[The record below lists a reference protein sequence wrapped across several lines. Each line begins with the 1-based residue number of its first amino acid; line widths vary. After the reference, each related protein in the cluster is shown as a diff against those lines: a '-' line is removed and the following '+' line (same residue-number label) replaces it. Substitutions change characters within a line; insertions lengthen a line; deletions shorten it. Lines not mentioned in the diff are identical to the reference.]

1 MSPVSPGT
9 QVNPRH
15 SGYAQLVVVHP
26 PFAAPLR
33 PDERPSATAHDPG
46 AARAA
51 VLSLSTVSVIRH
63 EHAPSR
69 LEHPGSPAGREE
81 LDGVRAAVWGSTVK
95 IGDPALVEDGV
106 LASALEDEFQAQ
118 KKKHP
123 DARIVAV
130 CERDFGASCT
140 KILVAVPGTP
150 DLMVEGFDEL
160 EITGDRRATLA
171 AVGIDPDR
179 LGKGYDV
186 SGEGFFDYDGFLHM
200 LTGGA
205 LSVYADEERFESAF
219 VVDRSQ
225 EGEDSICEVWFP

>member
-1 MSPVSPGT
+1 MSPVSPET

-15 SGYAQLVVVHP
+15 SAHAHLVVVHP
-26 PFAAPLR
+26 PFATPLQ
-33 PDERPSATAHDPG
+33 PNERPPATAHDPV

-51 VLSLSTVSVIRH
+51 VLSLSTVSAIRR
-63 EHAPSR
+63 EDAPSR
-69 LEHPGSPAGREE
+69 LEHPGSPTDREE

-95 IGDPALVEDGV
+95 ISDPALVEDGV

-118 KKKHP
+118 RKKHP

-130 CERDFGASCT
+130 CERDFGASYT

-160 EITGDRRATLA
+160 EITGNPRAALT
-171 AVGIDPDR
+171 AVGIDLDP
-179 LGKGYDV
+179 LGEGYDI
-186 SGEGFFDYDGFLHM
+186 SDEGFFDYDGFLHM

-219 VVDRSQ
+219 VVDRSK